1 LENKNALVT
10 MKKNLIFY
18 NEISVTPK
26 HKISYFKPKKEP
38 VVAPVNAYL
47 SLITP
52 LSVINYFSL
61 AKEN

>member
-1 LENKNALVT
+1 

-18 NEISVTPK
+18 NELSPSPK
-26 HKISYFKPKKEP
+26 PKISYFRSKKEP
-38 VVAPVNAYL
+38 LVASVNSYL
-47 SLITP
+47 ALITP